1 MDFNIDSFMFII
13 LNFPKLRLRV
23 RQVTINCLVIAL
35 TSCTLAW
42 TFWSHLSQ
50 KKKQGGGA
58 VPKQGRSREPWD
70 RGRGCEVANGPRQ
83 TCSTV
88 SLGARRGVQGVFVH

>member
-42 TFWSHLSQ
+42 TFWSHVSQ
-50 KKKQGGGA
+50 KKKRGGG
-58 VPKQGRSREPWD
+58 GGS
-70 RGRGCEVANGPRQ
+70 
-83 TCSTV
+83 
-88 SLGARRGVQGVFVH
+88 